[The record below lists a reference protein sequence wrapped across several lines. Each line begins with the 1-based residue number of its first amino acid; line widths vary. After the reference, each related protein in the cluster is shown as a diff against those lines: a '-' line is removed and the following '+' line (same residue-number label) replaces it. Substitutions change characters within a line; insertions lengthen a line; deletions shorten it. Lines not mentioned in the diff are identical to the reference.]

1 MASMDKSER
10 LVEPKNGNSVIL
22 TLDSVLQYAM
32 DEELK
37 NTYNYYNAS
46 STMGI
51 LIEVETGK
59 VLAMSSYPKADSNT
73 KVKIDQ

>member
-1 MASMDKSER
+1 M
-10 LVEPKNGNSVIL
+10 

-46 STMGI
+46 STMGV

-73 KVKIDQ
+73 K